1 MRTPCRAESDAVLVG
16 AGTVR
21 ADDPSLTVRDAPAPR
36 GDPERIVLGD
46 APPDAKVRPCL
57 EHRGELGDLLDQ
69 LGAKGHLQLLV
80 EGGATV
86 AHDFHAQGLVDRYV
100 LYLAPAL
107 FGGDDARGLFAGAG
121 APTID
126 DVWRGRIL
134 SVTRLGDDLRIDL
147 DKGEPLMFTGIVE
160 ELGTVVSREGPRL
173 RIAAKTV
180 LDDVELGASIAVN
193 GTCLTVVDWSADEGW
208 WEADV
213 VDESY
218 ARTSLGALE
227 PGHPVNLERPVR
239 LSDRLGGHLVQGHVD
254 GVGEIVTAAP
264 DLRVRCDRELLRYV
278 VEKGS
283 ITVDGISL
291 TIAAVHDDGF
301 GVAVIPHTMEVT
313 TLGHKGP
320 GDPVNLEVDVTAKY
334 VERLLAWKDA

>member
-1 MRTPCRAESDAVLVG
+1 
-16 AGTVR
+16 
-21 ADDPSLTVRDAPAPR
+21 
-36 GDPERIVLGD
+36 
-46 APPDAKVRPCL
+46 
-57 EHRGELGDLLDQ
+57 
-69 LGAKGHLQLLV
+69 
-80 EGGATV
+80 
-86 AHDFHAQGLVDRYV
+86 
-100 LYLAPAL
+100 
-107 FGGDDARGLFAGAG
+107 
-121 APTID
+121 
-126 DVWRGRIL
+126 
-134 SVTRLGDDLRIDL
+134 
-147 DKGEPLMFTGIVE
+147 MFTGIVE
-160 ELGTVVSREGPRL
+160 ELGTVISRQGPRL
-173 RIAAKTV
+173 RIGARTV

-193 GTCLTVVDWSADEGW
+193 GTCLTVVGWDTTEGW

-227 PGHPVNLERPVR
+227 AGHPVNLERPVR

-254 GVGEIVTAAP
+254 GVGTIVDPAP
-264 DLRVRCDRELLRYV
+264 DLRVVCDRALLRYV

-291 TIAAVHDDGF
+291 TIASVHDDGF
-301 GVAVIPHTMEVT
+301 GIAVIPHTMEVT